1 VSPHALRT
9 ASAFPALPIAAPL
22 ELPELVGLTRRYAA
36 EVRAGRHRVVV
47 DPAKRWYNLLRS
59 DDTVDVW
66 LITWSTEQFAELHD
80 HGDSH
85 GALTVVRGALT
96 EDRWSPE
103 RAALRTRTLTD
114 GRSVGFG
121 HGYVHEVSNPAAE
134 PAVSVHAYSPP
145 LTEMS
150 YYALDPRPDGA
161 GSQLRRT
168 STAYT
173 GPGSSEGVG

>member
-1 VSPHALRT
+1 VSPHALGT
-9 ASAFPALPIAAPL
+9 APVLPLAAPL
-22 ELPELVGLTRRYAA
+22 ELPELVALTRRYAA

-47 DPAKRWYNLLRS
+47 DPVKRWYNLLRS
-59 DDTVDVW
+59 DDSVDVW
-66 LITWSTEQFAELHD
+66 LITWATEQFAQLHD
-80 HGDSH
+80 HGGSR
-85 GALTVVRGALT
+85 GAFTVVRGELT
-96 EDRWSPE
+96 EDRWVPSE
-103 RAALRTRTLTD
+103 SALRTRRAAADRTI
-114 GRSVGFG
+114 GFG

-134 PAVSVHAYSPP
+134 PAISVHAYSPP